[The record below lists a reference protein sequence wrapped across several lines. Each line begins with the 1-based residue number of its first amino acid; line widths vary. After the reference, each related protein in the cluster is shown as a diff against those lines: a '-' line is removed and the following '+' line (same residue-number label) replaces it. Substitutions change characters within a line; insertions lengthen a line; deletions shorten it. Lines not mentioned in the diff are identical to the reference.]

1 MISATSLLG
10 AAGEHYVL
18 SELLRRGF
26 VAALA
31 PQGVPNMDIL
41 VADTDGDQLCAI
53 QVKTRSGRGGD
64 GGWHM
69 RPKHEKHHAERLFYC
84 CVDFGN
90 SARERPNVYV
100 IPSQK
105 VAEVIGTA
113 HRAWLSNP
121 GKNGRIRQDSS
132 VRRLLPDYAYAF
144 RPGPNLYPMGWLN
157 EFLNRWDLIPVP
169 GNGEST

>member
-121 GKNGRIRQDSS
+121 GKNGRISG
-132 VRRLLPDYAYAF
+132 VRPC
-144 RPGPNLYPMGWLN
+144 
-157 EFLNRWDLIPVP
+157 RWTGSGSGFDRGAGVADLELDGAEIAQ
-169 GNGEST
+169 GGM